1 MTKSNG
7 SMVWEIL
14 FDQYMAVKSSH
25 FWDCK
30 YTNGSKDL
38 VATGRI
44 SPCAT
49 YALNFVSA
57 VLCKRKNVISP
68 GAISPSNVPVS
79 LLPVMFLP

>member
-1 MTKSNG
+1 
-7 SMVWEIL
+7 MVWEIL

-25 FWDCK
+25 FWIANTPIDP
-30 YTNGSKDL
+30 KDL